1 MLHFLSYSFGVETT
15 NTLIH
20 NWSSF
25 IHDSRPKWAKST
37 PVFRKN
43 PSLWGGTYLHGL
55 YKGVPPPPPPGPPAA
70 QAKWSTFLSLASDIH
85 GMDTR
90 GQTHDHQYVPPSSS
104 SKETR
109 AVPAPKKLS
118 NKNEQKLWLWTVH
131 QPQSNNLSRWNCPD
145 TIPAQKR

>member
-1 MLHFLSYSFGVETT
+1 MKTTPLSTAHV
-15 NTLIH
+15 
-20 NWSSF
+20 
-25 IHDSRPKWAKST
+25 PVT
-37 PVFRKN
+37 PN
-43 PSLWGGTYLHGL
+43 
-55 YKGVPPPPPPGPPAA
+55 KGVLLPPGPPAA

-90 GQTHDHQYVPPSSS
+90 GQTRDHQYVPTSRS

-131 QPQSNNLSRWNCPD
+131 QPQSNNLSR
-145 TIPAQKR
+145 